1 MVKQL
6 LNKLAGYSILFMV
19 LAIAPALVIGFGVC
33 AIIFILELIGMI

>member
-19 LAIAPALVIGFGVC
+19 LAIAPALLIGFGVC